1 MYLSEEKRAEI
12 RKCFENTCSNSELN
26 SGKNKEN
33 HLKGFHDTEDVRKVS
48 QILFDARDGKEVFT
62 PF

>member
-12 RKCFENTCSNSELN
+12 RKCFENTRSNSGLN
-26 SGKNKEN
+26 PGEKTEN
-33 HLKGFHDTEDVRKVS
+33 HIEKFHDTEAAWKIS
-48 QILFDARDGKEVFT
+48 QILFGARDGKEVFT

>member
-12 RKCFENTCSNSELN
+12 RKCFENTRSKSGLN
-26 SGKNKEN
+26 PGENKPG
-33 HLKGFHDTEDVRKVS
+33 HIKGFYDTEDIRKVS
-48 QILFDARDGKEVFT
+48 QILFGARDGKEVFT